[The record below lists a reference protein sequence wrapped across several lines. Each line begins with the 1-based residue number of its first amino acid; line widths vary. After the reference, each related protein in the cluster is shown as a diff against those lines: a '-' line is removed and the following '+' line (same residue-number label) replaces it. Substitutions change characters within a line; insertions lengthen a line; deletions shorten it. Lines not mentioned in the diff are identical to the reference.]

1 MINEAI
7 ILAGGFGTRLK
18 GVVDEVPKSMAL
30 INNKP
35 FLEYQLN
42 YLAHWGINHVI
53 LSVGYKAALIKDYFG
68 DTFNS
73 IRLEYVEE
81 KEPLGTGGAIKKA
94 MEKVMAYSVFVL
106 NGDTIFDI
114 SLRRLFD
121 FRKTKG
127 ASISLALRF
136 VPDAGRYG
144 SIKIDSDA
152 RIIGFVEKADL
163 YGEEFINGGVY
174 CIDTKYFLNKNLP
187 EKFSI
192 EKDFFEKYYETDQFY
207 GFKCYSFFMDIGT
220 PEDYK
225 KAQNEFRSLPY

>member
-1 MINEAI
+1 MTKEAI

-18 GVVDEVPKSMAL
+18 GVVDDAPKSMAL

-42 YLAHWGINHVI
+42 YLEHWGINYVI
-53 LSVGYKAALIKDYFG
+53 IAVGYKAAVIKDYFG
-68 DTFNS
+68 DKFKS
-73 IRLEYVEE
+73 IRLEYIEE

-114 SLRRLFD
+114 SLSRFFD
-121 FRKTKG
+121 FRRTKG

-136 VPDAGRYG
+136 VPETGRYG
-144 SIKIDSDA
+144 SIKIDADE

-163 YGEEFINGGVY
+163 YGEEFINGGIY
-174 CIDTKYFLNKNLP
+174 CIDTRYFLNKKLP

-207 GFKCYSFFMDIGT
+207 GYKCYSFFMDIGI